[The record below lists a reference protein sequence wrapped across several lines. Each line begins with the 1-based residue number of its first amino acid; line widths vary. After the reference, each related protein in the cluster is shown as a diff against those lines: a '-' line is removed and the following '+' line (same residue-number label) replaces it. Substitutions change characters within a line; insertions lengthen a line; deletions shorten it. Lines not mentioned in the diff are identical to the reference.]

1 MFKSIC
7 EVKNIKVFLMVGS
20 VLLLFCCFL
29 GDETKTEQ
37 TARKRGKSK
46 SERNML
52 PAAPFRLSSADF
64 KLADKRALNVC
75 MPSGYGWK
83 PCAFFCKKPYLKS
96 HDWKQVQKHLY
107 CMCQVMLSICQ
118 IEGGHPHGVY
128 IYPSRQSCAAV
139 FFRF

>member
-1 MFKSIC
+1 
-7 EVKNIKVFLMVGS
+7 MVGS
-20 VLLLFCCFL
+20 VLLLFGCFL

-52 PAAPFRLSSADF
+52 LAAPFRLSSADL

-75 MPSGYGWK
+75 VPSGYGWK

-107 CMCQVMLSICQ
+107 YIC
-118 IEGGHPHGVY
+118 VK
-128 IYPSRQSCAAV
+128 
-139 FFRF
+139 

>member
-1 MFKSIC
+1 MHWSLQSKTAQFRMFKSIC

-37 TARKRGKSK
+37 TVRKRGKSK

-52 PAAPFRLSSADF
+52 PAAPFRLSSADL

-75 MPSGYGWK
+75 VPSGYGWK

-96 HDWKQVQKHLY
+96 HDWKQVQKHFY
-107 CMCQVMLSICQ
+107 CIC
-118 IEGGHPHGVY
+118 VK
-128 IYPSRQSCAAV
+128 
-139 FFRF
+139 

>member
-1 MFKSIC
+1 
-7 EVKNIKVFLMVGS
+7 MVGS

-52 PAAPFRLSSADF
+52 PAAPFRLSSADL
-64 KLADKRALNVC
+64 KLADERALNVC
-75 MPSGYGWK
+75 VPSGYGWK

-107 CMCQVMLSICQ
+107 CRCVK
-118 IEGGHPHGVY
+118 
-128 IYPSRQSCAAV
+128 
-139 FFRF
+139 

>member
-1 MFKSIC
+1 
-7 EVKNIKVFLMVGS
+7 MVGS

-52 PAAPFRLSSADF
+52 PAAPFRLSSADL

-75 MPSGYGWK
+75 VPSGYGWK

-96 HDWKQVQKHLY
+96 HDWKQIQKHLY

-118 IEGGHPHGVY
+118 IEGSHPHGVY

>member
-1 MFKSIC
+1 
-7 EVKNIKVFLMVGS
+7 MVGS

-52 PAAPFRLSSADF
+52 PAAPFRLSSADL

-75 MPSGYGWK
+75 VPSGYGWK

-96 HDWKQVQKHLY
+96 HDWKQIQKHLY